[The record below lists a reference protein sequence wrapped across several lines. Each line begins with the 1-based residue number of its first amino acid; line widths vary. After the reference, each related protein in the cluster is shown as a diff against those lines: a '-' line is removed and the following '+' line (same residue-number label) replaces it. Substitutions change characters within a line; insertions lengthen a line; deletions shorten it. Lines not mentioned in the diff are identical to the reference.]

1 MNKTLTINL
10 ANSIFNIDENA
21 YQALQRYL
29 EAVKKYLTG
38 TQGNEEILADV
49 EARISELFSEKLTTE
64 KQVIILQD
72 VEQIIQVMG
81 QPEDYSIDEDIF
93 DETPKSNTKTSTRVK
108 KLYRDGDQKLMG
120 GVCSGIGHYLSID
133 PLWIRLLFIVFL
145 FGGGFSVITYIIL
158 WGIVPE
164 ASTTAQKLD
173 MQGQAANLS
182 NIEKKIKE
190 GFDSVADTVKNADYK
205 GVENA
210 VKDGGNSF
218 VKALGDFIGVIFSTI
233 GKIIS
238 TVFNLFGKFI
248 GLLLILIGSATLLGL
263 FFGLFTVGILDL
275 SNLSGVQF
283 FPLVNASELPIWL
296 LSILL
301 FLAIGIPFYG
311 LLYIGLTVI
320 TKNLKK
326 MGNITKVSLF
336 SIWFV
341 SVGCL
346 IFYGIKQ
353 ANSFSVR
360 GNQIEQISLIDGN
373 STGIQ
378 VPDTLYLKA
387 KSSEHFEYLNH
398 NYFDGITMS
407 YDTNGNEVLYSK
419 RVSVNIKNTV
429 DNSVSIKTYKSANG
443 YSYEK
448 AKNRASALLYNME
461 QIGETIYFDDYFISA
476 PHQKMRNQKIEMSL
490 IIPNGTV
497 VKIDPSMSEMMGWEN
512 KNDQDMYRKDL
523 PNEIWKMGESG
534 VLECLSCISSV
545 E

>member
-158 WGIVPE
+158 WAIVPE
-164 ASTTAQKLD
+164 ASTTVQKLD
-173 MQGQAANLS
+173 MQGEAANLS

-443 YSYEK
+443 YSYEE

-523 PNEIWKMGESG
+523 PNEIWRMGESG

>member
-158 WGIVPE
+158 WAIVPE

-173 MQGQAANLS
+173 MQGEAANLS

-326 MGNITKVSLF
+326 MGNITKVGLF

-443 YSYEK
+443 YSYEE

-523 PNEIWKMGESG
+523 PNEIWRMGESG

>member
-49 EARISELFSEKLTTE
+49 EARISELFSEKLTPE
-64 KQVIILQD
+64 KQVIVLQD

-93 DETPKSNTKTSTRVK
+93 DEVPKTKTSTRVK

-158 WGIVPE
+158 WAIVPE
-164 ASTTAQKLD
+164 ATTTAQKLD
-173 MQGQAANLS
+173 MQGEAANLS

-190 GFDSVADTVKNADYK
+190 GFDSVSDTVKNADYK

-210 VKDGGNSF
+210 VKEGGNSF
-218 VKALGDFIGVIFSTI
+218 VKALGDFIGIIFSTM

-238 TVFNLFGKFI
+238 TIFNLFGKFI

-275 SNLSGVQF
+275 SNLSGIHF
-283 FPLVNASELPIWL
+283 FPLINASELPIWV

-301 FLAIGIPFYG
+301 FLAVGIPFYG
-311 LLYIGLTVI
+311 LLYVGLTVVA
-320 TKNLKK
+320 KNLKK

-341 SVGCL
+341 AVGCL
-346 IFYGIKQ
+346 IFFGIKQ

-360 GNQIEQISLIDGN
+360 GNQIEQVSLFDANNIGV
-373 STGIQ
+373 Q
-378 VPDTLYLKA
+378 VPDTLYLMA
-387 KSSEHFEYLNH
+387 KSSEHFEYLDH
-398 NYFDGITMS
+398 NFFDGIAIS

-419 RVSVNIKNTV
+419 RVSVNIKNTIE
-429 DNSVSIKTYKSANG
+429 NNISIKTYKSAHG
-443 YSYEK
+443 YSYED
-448 AKNRASALLYNME
+448 AKNRATALSYNME
-461 QIGETIYFDDYFISA
+461 QIGNTLYFEDYFIST
-476 PHQKMRNQKIEMSL
+476 PNQKMRNQKIEMSL
-490 IIPNGTV
+490 IIPNGTI
-497 VKIDPSMSEMMGWEN
+497 VKIDPSMSEIMGWGN

-523 PNEIWKMGESG
+523 PNETWRMGDSG
-534 VLECLSCISSV
+534 VLECITCNSSID
-545 E
+545 

>member
-49 EARISELFSEKLTTE
+49 EARISELFSEKLTPE
-64 KQVIILQD
+64 KQVIVLQD

-93 DETPKSNTKTSTRVK
+93 DEVPKTKTSTRVK

-158 WGIVPE
+158 WAIVPE
-164 ASTTAQKLD
+164 ATTTAQKLD
-173 MQGQAANLS
+173 MQGEAANLS

-190 GFDSVADTVKNADYK
+190 GFDSVSDTVKNADYK

-210 VKDGGNSF
+210 VKKGGNSF
-218 VKALGDFIGVIFSTI
+218 IKALGDFIGIIFSTM
-233 GKIIS
+233 GKIII
-238 TVFNLFGKFI
+238 TIFNLFGKFI

-275 SNLSGVQF
+275 SNLSGIQF
-283 FPLVNASELPIWL
+283 FPLINASELPIWV

-301 FLAIGIPFYG
+301 FLAVGIPFYG
-311 LLYIGLTVI
+311 LLYVGLTVVA
-320 TKNLKK
+320 KNLKK

-341 SVGCL
+341 AVGCL
-346 IFYGIKQ
+346 IFFGIKQ

-360 GNQIEQISLIDGN
+360 GNQIEQVSLFDANNIGV
-373 STGIQ
+373 Q
-378 VPDTLYLKA
+378 VPDTLYLMA
-387 KSSEHFEYLNH
+387 KSSEHFEYLDH
-398 NYFDGITMS
+398 NFFDGIAIS

-419 RVSVNIKNTV
+419 RVSVNIKNTIE
-429 DNSVSIKTYKSANG
+429 NNISIKTYKSAHG
-443 YSYEK
+443 YSYED
-448 AKNRASALLYNME
+448 AKNRATALSYNME
-461 QIGETIYFDDYFISA
+461 QIGNTLYFEDYFIST
-476 PHQKMRNQKIEMSL
+476 PNQKMRNQKIEMSL
-490 IIPNGTV
+490 IIPNGTI
-497 VKIDPSMSEMMGWEN
+497 VKIDPSMSEIMGWGN

-523 PNEIWKMGESG
+523 PNETWRMGDSG
-534 VLECLSCISSV
+534 VLECITCNSSID
-545 E
+545 

>member
-158 WGIVPE
+158 WAIVPE

-173 MQGQAANLS
+173 MQGEAANLS

-387 KSSEHFEYLNH
+387 KSSEHFEYLDH

-443 YSYEK
+443 YSYEE

-523 PNEIWKMGESG
+523 PNEIWRMGESG

>member
-49 EARISELFSEKLTTE
+49 EARISELFSEKLTPE
-64 KQVIILQD
+64 KQVIVLQD

-93 DETPKSNTKTSTRVK
+93 DEVPKTKTSTRVK

-158 WGIVPE
+158 WAIVPE
-164 ASTTAQKLD
+164 ATTTAQKLD
-173 MQGQAANLS
+173 MQGEAANLS

-190 GFDSVADTVKNADYK
+190 GFDSVSDTVKNADYK

-210 VKDGGNSF
+210 VKEGGNSF
-218 VKALGDFIGVIFSTI
+218 IKALGDFIGIIFSTM

-238 TVFNLFGKFI
+238 TIFNLFGKFI

-275 SNLSGVQF
+275 SNLSGIHF
-283 FPLVNASELPIWL
+283 FPLINASELPIWV

-301 FLAIGIPFYG
+301 FLAVGIPFYG
-311 LLYIGLTVI
+311 LLYVGLTVVA
-320 TKNLKK
+320 KNLKK

-341 SVGCL
+341 AVGCL
-346 IFYGIKQ
+346 IFFGIKQ

-360 GNQIEQISLIDGN
+360 GNQIEQVSLFDANNIGV
-373 STGIQ
+373 Q
-378 VPDTLYLKA
+378 VPDTLYLMA
-387 KSSEHFEYLNH
+387 KSSEHFEYLDH
-398 NYFDGITMS
+398 NFFDGIAIS

-419 RVSVNIKNTV
+419 RVSVNIKNTIE
-429 DNSVSIKTYKSANG
+429 NNISIKTYKSAHG
-443 YSYEK
+443 YSYED
-448 AKNRASALLYNME
+448 AKNRATALSYNME
-461 QIGETIYFDDYFISA
+461 QIGNTLYFEDYFIST
-476 PHQKMRNQKIEMSL
+476 PNQKMRNQKIEMSL
-490 IIPNGTV
+490 IIPNGTI
-497 VKIDPSMSEMMGWEN
+497 VKIDPSMSEIMGWGN

-523 PNEIWKMGESG
+523 PNETWRMGDSG
-534 VLECLSCISSV
+534 VLECITCNSSID
-545 E
+545 

>member
-218 VKALGDFIGVIFSTI
+218 VKALGDFIGVIFSNI

>member
-158 WGIVPE
+158 WAIVPE
-164 ASTTAQKLD
+164 ASTTTQKLD
-173 MQGQAANLS
+173 MQGEAANLS

-443 YSYEK
+443 YSYEE

-523 PNEIWKMGESG
+523 PNEIWRMGESG

>member
-49 EARISELFSEKLTTE
+49 EARISELFSEKLTPE
-64 KQVIILQD
+64 KQVIVLQD

-93 DETPKSNTKTSTRVK
+93 DEVPKTKTSTRVK

-158 WGIVPE
+158 WAIVPE
-164 ASTTAQKLD
+164 ATTTAQKLD
-173 MQGQAANLS
+173 MQGEAANLS

-190 GFDSVADTVKNADYK
+190 GFDSVSDTVKNADYK

-210 VKDGGNSF
+210 VKEGGNSF
-218 VKALGDFIGVIFSTI
+218 IKALGDFIGIIFSTM

-238 TVFNLFGKFI
+238 TIFNLFGKFI

-275 SNLSGVQF
+275 SNLSGIHF
-283 FPLVNASELPIWL
+283 FPLINASELPIWV

-301 FLAIGIPFYG
+301 FLAVGIPFYG
-311 LLYIGLTVI
+311 LLYVGLTVVA
-320 TKNLKK
+320 KNLKK

-341 SVGCL
+341 AVGCL
-346 IFYGIKQ
+346 IFFGIKQ

-360 GNQIEQISLIDGN
+360 GNQIEQVSLFDANNIGV
-373 STGIQ
+373 Q
-378 VPDTLYLKA
+378 VPDTLYLMA
-387 KSSEHFEYLNH
+387 KSSEHFEYLDH
-398 NYFDGITMS
+398 NFFDGIAIS

-419 RVSVNIKNTV
+419 RVSVNIKNTIE
-429 DNSVSIKTYKSANG
+429 NNISIKTYKSAHG
-443 YSYEK
+443 YSYED
-448 AKNRASALLYNME
+448 AKNRATALSYNME
-461 QIGETIYFDDYFISA
+461 QMGNTLYFEDYFISA
-476 PHQKMRNQKIEMSL
+476 PNQKMRNQKIEMSL
-490 IIPNGTV
+490 IIPNGTI
-497 VKIDPSMSEMMGWEN
+497 VKIDPSMSEIMGWGN

-523 PNEIWKMGESG
+523 PNETWRMGDSG
-534 VLECLSCISSV
+534 VLECITCNSSID
-545 E
+545 

>member
-49 EARISELFSEKLTTE
+49 EARISELFSEKLTPE
-64 KQVIILQD
+64 KQVIVLQD

-93 DETPKSNTKTSTRVK
+93 DEVPKTKTSNRVK

-158 WGIVPE
+158 WAIVPE
-164 ASTTAQKLD
+164 ATTTAQKLD
-173 MQGQAANLS
+173 MQGEAANLS

-190 GFDSVADTVKNADYK
+190 GFDSVSDTVKNADYK

-210 VKDGGNSF
+210 VKEGGNSF
-218 VKALGDFIGVIFSTI
+218 IKALGDFIGIIFSTM

-238 TVFNLFGKFI
+238 TIFNLFGKFI

-275 SNLSGVQF
+275 SNLSGIQF
-283 FPLVNASELPIWL
+283 FPLINASELPIWV

-301 FLAIGIPFYG
+301 FLAVGIPFYG
-311 LLYIGLTVI
+311 LLYVGLTVVA
-320 TKNLKK
+320 KNLKK

-341 SVGCL
+341 AVGCL
-346 IFYGIKQ
+346 IFFGIKQ

-360 GNQIEQISLIDGN
+360 GNQIEQVSLFDANNIGV
-373 STGIQ
+373 Q
-378 VPDTLYLKA
+378 VPDTLYLMA
-387 KSSEHFEYLNH
+387 KSSEHFEYLDH
-398 NYFDGITMS
+398 NFFDGIAIS
-407 YDTNGNEVLYSK
+407 YDSNGNEVLYSK
-419 RVSVNIKNTV
+419 RVSVNIKNTIE
-429 DNSVSIKTYKSANG
+429 NNISIKTYKSAHG
-443 YSYEK
+443 YSYED
-448 AKNRASALLYNME
+448 AKNRATALSYNME
-461 QIGETIYFDDYFISA
+461 QIGNTLYFEDYFIST
-476 PHQKMRNQKIEMSL
+476 PNQKMRNQKIEMSL
-490 IIPNGTV
+490 IIPKGTI
-497 VKIDPSMSEMMGWEN
+497 VKIDPSMSEIMGWGN

-523 PNEIWKMGESG
+523 PNETWRMGDSG
-534 VLECLSCISSV
+534 VLECITCNSSID
-545 E
+545 

>member
-49 EARISELFSEKLTTE
+49 EARISELFSEKLTPE
-64 KQVIILQD
+64 KQVIVLQD

-93 DETPKSNTKTSTRVK
+93 DEAPKTKTSTRVK

-145 FGGGFSVITYIIL
+145 FGVGFSVITYIIL
-158 WGIVPE
+158 WAIVPE
-164 ASTTAQKLD
+164 ATTTAQKLD
-173 MQGQAANLS
+173 MQGEAANLS

-190 GFDSVADTVKNADYK
+190 GFDSVSDTVKNADYK

-210 VKDGGNSF
+210 VKEGGNSF
-218 VKALGDFIGVIFSTI
+218 VKALGDFIGIIFSTI

-238 TVFNLFGKFI
+238 TIFNLFGKFI

-275 SNLSGVQF
+275 SNLSGIQF
-283 FPLVNASELPIWL
+283 FPLINASELPIWV

-301 FLAIGIPFYG
+301 FLAVGIPFYG
-311 LLYIGLTVI
+311 LLYVGLTVVA
-320 TKNLKK
+320 KNLKK

-341 SVGCL
+341 AVGCL
-346 IFYGIKQ
+346 IFFGIKQ

-360 GNQIEQISLIDGN
+360 GNQIEQVSLFDANNIGV
-373 STGIQ
+373 Q
-378 VPDTLYLKA
+378 VPDTLYLMA
-387 KSSEHFEYLNH
+387 KSSEHFEYLDH
-398 NYFDGITMS
+398 NFFDGITIS

-419 RVSVNIKNTV
+419 RVSVNIKNTIE
-429 DNSVSIKTYKSANG
+429 NNISIKTYKSAHG
-443 YSYEK
+443 YSYED
-448 AKNRASALLYNME
+448 AKNRATALSYNMK
-461 QIGETIYFDDYFISA
+461 QMGNTLYFEDYFISA
-476 PHQKMRNQKIEMSL
+476 PNQKMRNQKIEMSL
-490 IIPNGTV
+490 IIPNGTI
-497 VKIDPSMSEMMGWEN
+497 VKIDPSMSEIMGWGN

-523 PNEIWKMGESG
+523 PNEIWRMGDSG
-534 VLECLSCISSV
+534 VLECMTCNSSID
-545 E
+545 

>member
-158 WGIVPE
+158 WAIVPE

-173 MQGQAANLS
+173 MQGEAANLS

-283 FPLVNASELPIWL
+283 FPLLNASELPIWL

-443 YSYEK
+443 YSYEE

-523 PNEIWKMGESG
+523 PNEIWRMGESG

>member
-120 GVCSGIGHYLSID
+120 GVCGGIGHYLSID

-158 WGIVPE
+158 WAIVPE

-173 MQGQAANLS
+173 MQGEAANLS

-336 SIWFV
+336 SIWFL

-443 YSYEK
+443 YSYEE

-476 PHQKMRNQKIEMSL
+476 PHQKMRSQKIEMSL

-523 PNEIWKMGESG
+523 PNEIWRMGESG

>member
-158 WGIVPE
+158 WAIVPE

-173 MQGQAANLS
+173 MQGEAANLS

-210 VKDGGNSF
+210 VKEGGNSF

-311 LLYIGLTVI
+311 LLYVGLTVI

-443 YSYEK
+443 YSYEE
-448 AKNRASALLYNME
+448 AKNRASALLYNVE
-461 QIGETIYFDDYFISA
+461 QIDETIYFDDYFISA

-497 VKIDPSMSEMMGWEN
+497 VKIDPSMSEMMGWGN
-512 KNDQDMYRKDL
+512 KNDQGMYRKDL
-523 PNEIWKMGESG
+523 PNETWRMGESG
-534 VLECLSCISSV
+534 VLECMSCISSV

>member
-49 EARISELFSEKLTTE
+49 EARISELFSEKLTPE
-64 KQVIILQD
+64 KQVIVLQD

-93 DETPKSNTKTSTRVK
+93 DEVPKTKTSTRVK

-158 WGIVPE
+158 WAIVPE
-164 ASTTAQKLD
+164 ATTTAQKLD
-173 MQGQAANLS
+173 MQGEAANLS

-190 GFDSVADTVKNADYK
+190 GFDSVSDTVKNADYK

-210 VKDGGNSF
+210 VKEGGNSF
-218 VKALGDFIGVIFSTI
+218 IKALGDFIGIIFSTM

-238 TVFNLFGKFI
+238 TIFNLFGKFI

-275 SNLSGVQF
+275 SNLSGIQF
-283 FPLVNASELPIWL
+283 FPLINASELPIWV

-301 FLAIGIPFYG
+301 FLAVGIPFYG
-311 LLYIGLTVI
+311 LLYVGLTVVA
-320 TKNLKK
+320 KNLKK

-341 SVGCL
+341 AVGCL
-346 IFYGIKQ
+346 IFFGIKQ

-360 GNQIEQISLIDGN
+360 GNQIEQVSLFDANNIGV
-373 STGIQ
+373 Q
-378 VPDTLYLKA
+378 VPDTLYLMA
-387 KSSEHFEYLNH
+387 KSSEHFEYLDH
-398 NYFDGITMS
+398 NFFDGIAIS
-407 YDTNGNEVLYSK
+407 YDSNGNEVIYSK
-419 RVSVNIKNTV
+419 RISVNIKNTIE
-429 DNSVSIKTYKSANG
+429 NNISIKTYKSAHG
-443 YSYEK
+443 YSYED
-448 AKNRASALLYNME
+448 AKNRATALSYNME
-461 QIGETIYFDDYFISA
+461 QIGNTLYFEDYFIST
-476 PHQKMRNQKIEMSL
+476 PNQKMRNQKIEMSL
-490 IIPNGTV
+490 IIPNGTI
-497 VKIDPSMSEMMGWEN
+497 VKIDPSMSEIMGWGN

-523 PNEIWKMGESG
+523 PNETWRMGDSG
-534 VLECLSCISSV
+534 VLECITCNSSID
-545 E
+545 

>member
-93 DETPKSNTKTSTRVK
+93 DETPKTSTRVK

-158 WGIVPE
+158 WAIVPE
-164 ASTTAQKLD
+164 ASTTTQKLD
-173 MQGQAANLS
+173 MQGEAANLS

-190 GFDSVADTVKNADYK
+190 GFGSVADTVKNADYK

-210 VKDGGNSF
+210 VKHGGNSF

-311 LLYIGLTVI
+311 LLYVGLTVI

-443 YSYEK
+443 YSYEE

-461 QIGETIYFDDYFISA
+461 QLGETIYFDDYFISA

-497 VKIDPSMSEMMGWEN
+497 VKIDPSMSELMGWEN

-523 PNEIWKMGESG
+523 PNEIWRMGESG

>member
-49 EARISELFSEKLTTE
+49 EARISELFSEKLTPE
-64 KQVIILQD
+64 KQVIVLQD

-93 DETPKSNTKTSTRVK
+93 DEVPKTKTSTRVK

-158 WGIVPE
+158 WAIVPE
-164 ASTTAQKLD
+164 ATTTAQKLD
-173 MQGQAANLS
+173 MQGEAANLS

-190 GFDSVADTVKNADYK
+190 GFDSVSDTVKNADYK

-210 VKDGGNSF
+210 VKEGGNSF
-218 VKALGDFIGVIFSTI
+218 IKALGDFIGIIFSTM

-238 TVFNLFGKFI
+238 TIFNLFGKFI

-275 SNLSGVQF
+275 SNLSGIQF
-283 FPLVNASELPIWL
+283 FSLINASELPIWV

-301 FLAIGIPFYG
+301 FLAVGIPFYG
-311 LLYIGLTVI
+311 LLYVGLTVVA
-320 TKNLKK
+320 KNLKK

-341 SVGCL
+341 AVGCL
-346 IFYGIKQ
+346 IFFGIKQ

-360 GNQIEQISLIDGN
+360 GNQIEQVSLFDANNIGV
-373 STGIQ
+373 Q
-378 VPDTLYLKA
+378 VPDTLYLMA
-387 KSSEHFEYLNH
+387 KSSEHFEYLDH
-398 NYFDGITMS
+398 NFFDGIAIS

-419 RVSVNIKNTV
+419 RVSVNIKNTIE
-429 DNSVSIKTYKSANG
+429 NNISIKTYKSAHG
-443 YSYEK
+443 YSYED
-448 AKNRASALLYNME
+448 AKNRATALSYNME
-461 QIGETIYFDDYFISA
+461 QIGNTLYFEDYFIST
-476 PHQKMRNQKIEMSL
+476 PNQKMRNQKIEMSL
-490 IIPNGTV
+490 IIPNGTI
-497 VKIDPSMSEMMGWEN
+497 VKIDPSMSEIMGWGN

-523 PNEIWKMGESG
+523 PNETWRMGDSG
-534 VLECLSCISSV
+534 VLECITCNSSID
-545 E
+545 

>member
-158 WGIVPE
+158 WAIVPE

-173 MQGQAANLS
+173 MQGEAANLS

-443 YSYEK
+443 YSYEE

-523 PNEIWKMGESG
+523 PNEIWRMGESG

>member
-49 EARISELFSEKLTTE
+49 EARISELFSEKLTPE
-64 KQVIILQD
+64 KQVIVLQD

-93 DETPKSNTKTSTRVK
+93 DEVPKTKTSTRVK

-158 WGIVPE
+158 WAIVPE
-164 ASTTAQKLD
+164 ATTTAQKLD
-173 MQGQAANLS
+173 MQGEAANLS

-190 GFDSVADTVKNADYK
+190 GFDSVSDTVKNADYK

-210 VKDGGNSF
+210 VKEGGNSF
-218 VKALGDFIGVIFSTI
+218 IKALGDFIGIIFSTM

-238 TVFNLFGKFI
+238 TIFNLFGKFI

-275 SNLSGVQF
+275 SNLSGIHF
-283 FPLVNASELPIWL
+283 FPLINASELPIWV

-301 FLAIGIPFYG
+301 FLAVGIPFYG
-311 LLYIGLTVI
+311 LLYVGLTVVA
-320 TKNLKK
+320 KNLKK

-341 SVGCL
+341 AVSCL
-346 IFYGIKQ
+346 IFFGIKQ

-360 GNQIEQISLIDGN
+360 GNQIEQVSLFDANNIGV
-373 STGIQ
+373 Q
-378 VPDTLYLKA
+378 VPDTLYLMA
-387 KSSEHFEYLNH
+387 KSSEHFEYLDH
-398 NYFDGITMS
+398 NFFDGIAIS

-419 RVSVNIKNTV
+419 RVSVNIKNTIE
-429 DNSVSIKTYKSANG
+429 NNISIKTYKSAHG
-443 YSYEK
+443 YSYED
-448 AKNRASALLYNME
+448 AKNRATALSYNME
-461 QIGETIYFDDYFISA
+461 QIGNTLYFEDYFIST
-476 PHQKMRNQKIEMSL
+476 PNQKMRNQKIEMSL
-490 IIPNGTV
+490 IIPNGTI
-497 VKIDPSMSEMMGWEN
+497 VKIDPSMSEIMGWGN

-523 PNEIWKMGESG
+523 PNETWRMGDSG
-534 VLECLSCISSV
+534 VLECITCNSSID
-545 E
+545 

>member
-49 EARISELFSEKLTTE
+49 EARISELFSEKLTPE
-64 KQVIILQD
+64 KQVIVLQD

-93 DETPKSNTKTSTRVK
+93 DEVPKTKTSTRVK

-158 WGIVPE
+158 WAIVPE
-164 ASTTAQKLD
+164 ATTTAQKLD
-173 MQGQAANLS
+173 MQGEAANLS

-190 GFDSVADTVKNADYK
+190 GFDSVSDTVKNANYK

-210 VKDGGNSF
+210 VKEGGNSF
-218 VKALGDFIGVIFSTI
+218 IKALGDFIGIIFSTM

-238 TVFNLFGKFI
+238 TIFNLFGKFI

-275 SNLSGVQF
+275 SNLSGIQF
-283 FPLVNASELPIWL
+283 FPLINASELPIWV

-301 FLAIGIPFYG
+301 FLAVGIPFYG
-311 LLYIGLTVI
+311 LLYVGLTVVA
-320 TKNLKK
+320 KNLKK

-341 SVGCL
+341 AVGCL
-346 IFYGIKQ
+346 IFFGIKQ

-360 GNQIEQISLIDGN
+360 GNQIEQVSLFDANNIGV
-373 STGIQ
+373 Q
-378 VPDTLYLKA
+378 VPDTLYLMA
-387 KSSEHFEYLNH
+387 KSSEHFEYLDH
-398 NYFDGITMS
+398 NFFDGIAIS

-419 RVSVNIKNTV
+419 RVSVNIKNTIE
-429 DNSVSIKTYKSANG
+429 NNISIKTYKSAHG
-443 YSYEK
+443 YSYED
-448 AKNRASALLYNME
+448 AKNRATALSYNME
-461 QIGETIYFDDYFISA
+461 QIGNTLYFEDYFIST
-476 PHQKMRNQKIEMSL
+476 PNQKMRNQKIEMSL
-490 IIPNGTV
+490 IIPNGTI
-497 VKIDPSMSEMMGWEN
+497 VKIDPSMSEIMGWGN

-523 PNEIWKMGESG
+523 PNETWRMGDSG
-534 VLECLSCISSV
+534 VLECITCNSSID
-545 E
+545 

>member
-49 EARISELFSEKLTTE
+49 EARISELFSEKLTPE
-64 KQVIILQD
+64 KQVIVLQD

-93 DETPKSNTKTSTRVK
+93 DEVPKTKTSTRVK

-158 WGIVPE
+158 WAIVPE
-164 ASTTAQKLD
+164 ATTTAQKLD
-173 MQGQAANLS
+173 MQGEAANLS

-190 GFDSVADTVKNADYK
+190 GFDSVSDTVKNADYK

-210 VKDGGNSF
+210 VKEGGNSF
-218 VKALGDFIGVIFSTI
+218 VKALGDFIGIIFSTI

-238 TVFNLFGKFI
+238 TIFNLFGKFI

-275 SNLSGVQF
+275 SNLSGIQF
-283 FPLVNASELPIWL
+283 FPLINASELPIWV

-301 FLAIGIPFYG
+301 FLAVGIPFYG
-311 LLYIGLTVI
+311 LLYVGLTVVA
-320 TKNLKK
+320 KNLKK

-341 SVGCL
+341 AVDCL
-346 IFYGIKQ
+346 IF
-353 ANSFSVR
+353 F
-360 GNQIEQISLIDGN
+360 
-373 STGIQ
+373 
-378 VPDTLYLKA
+378 
-387 KSSEHFEYLNH
+387 
-398 NYFDGITMS
+398 
-407 YDTNGNEVLYSK
+407 
-419 RVSVNIKNTV
+419 
-429 DNSVSIKTYKSANG
+429 
-443 YSYEK
+443 
-448 AKNRASALLYNME
+448 
-461 QIGETIYFDDYFISA
+461 
-476 PHQKMRNQKIEMSL
+476 
-490 IIPNGTV
+490 
-497 VKIDPSMSEMMGWEN
+497 
-512 KNDQDMYRKDL
+512 
-523 PNEIWKMGESG
+523 
-534 VLECLSCISSV
+534 
-545 E
+545 

>member
-49 EARISELFSEKLTTE
+49 EARISELFSEKLTPE
-64 KQVIILQD
+64 KQVIVLQD

-93 DETPKSNTKTSTRVK
+93 DEVPKTKTSTRVK

-158 WGIVPE
+158 WAIVPE
-164 ASTTAQKLD
+164 ATTTAQKLD
-173 MQGQAANLS
+173 MQGEAANLS

-190 GFDSVADTVKNADYK
+190 GFDSVSYTVKNADYK

-210 VKDGGNSF
+210 VKEGGNSF
-218 VKALGDFIGVIFSTI
+218 IKALGDFIGIIFSTM

-238 TVFNLFGKFI
+238 TIFNLFGKFI

-275 SNLSGVQF
+275 SNLSGIQF
-283 FPLVNASELPIWL
+283 FPLINASELPIWV

-301 FLAIGIPFYG
+301 FLAVGIPFYG
-311 LLYIGLTVI
+311 LLYVGLTVVA
-320 TKNLKK
+320 KNLKK

-341 SVGCL
+341 AVGCL
-346 IFYGIKQ
+346 IFFGIKQ

-360 GNQIEQISLIDGN
+360 GNQIEQVSLFDANNIGV
-373 STGIQ
+373 Q
-378 VPDTLYLKA
+378 VPDTLYLMA
-387 KSSEHFEYLNH
+387 KSSEHFEYLDH
-398 NYFDGITMS
+398 NFFDGIAIS

-419 RVSVNIKNTV
+419 RVSVNIKNTIE
-429 DNSVSIKTYKSANG
+429 NNISIKTYKSAHG
-443 YSYEK
+443 YSYED
-448 AKNRASALLYNME
+448 AKNRATALSYNME
-461 QIGETIYFDDYFISA
+461 QMGNTLYFEDYFISA
-476 PHQKMRNQKIEMSL
+476 PNQKMRNQKIEMSL
-490 IIPNGTV
+490 IIPNETI
-497 VKIDPSMSEMMGWEN
+497 VKIDPSMSEIMGWGN

-523 PNEIWKMGESG
+523 PNETWRMGDSG
-534 VLECLSCISSV
+534 VLECMTCNSSID
-545 E
+545 

>member
-158 WGIVPE
+158 WAIVPE

-173 MQGQAANLS
+173 MQGEAANLS

-210 VKDGGNSF
+210 VKEGGNSF

-311 LLYIGLTVI
+311 LLYVGLTVI

-443 YSYEK
+443 YSYEE

-523 PNEIWKMGESG
+523 PNEIWRMGESG
-534 VLECLSCISSV
+534 VLECMSCISS
-545 E
+545 EE

>member
-49 EARISELFSEKLTTE
+49 EARISELFSEKLTPE
-64 KQVIILQD
+64 KQVIVLQD

-93 DETPKSNTKTSTRVK
+93 DEVPKTKTSTRVK

-158 WGIVPE
+158 WAIVPE
-164 ASTTAQKLD
+164 ATTTAQKLD
-173 MQGQAANLS
+173 MQGEAANLS

-190 GFDSVADTVKNADYK
+190 GFDSVSDTVKNADYK

-210 VKDGGNSF
+210 VKEGGNSF
-218 VKALGDFIGVIFSTI
+218 VKALGDFIGIIFSTI

-238 TVFNLFGKFI
+238 TIFNLFGKFI

-275 SNLSGVQF
+275 SNLSGIQF
-283 FPLVNASELPIWL
+283 FPLINASELPIWV

-301 FLAIGIPFYG
+301 FLAVGIPFYG
-311 LLYIGLTVI
+311 LLYIGLTVVA
-320 TKNLKK
+320 KNLKK

-341 SVGCL
+341 AVGCL
-346 IFYGIKQ
+346 IFFGIKQ

-360 GNQIEQISLIDGN
+360 GNQIEQVSLFDANNIGV
-373 STGIQ
+373 Q
-378 VPDTLYLKA
+378 VPDTLYLMA
-387 KSSEHFEYLNH
+387 KSSEHFEYLDH
-398 NYFDGITMS
+398 NFFDGIAIS

-419 RVSVNIKNTV
+419 RVSVNIKNTIE
-429 DNSVSIKTYKSANG
+429 NNISIKTYKSAHG
-443 YSYEK
+443 YSYED
-448 AKNRASALLYNME
+448 AKNRATALSYNMK
-461 QIGETIYFDDYFISA
+461 QMGNTLYFEDYFISA
-476 PHQKMRNQKIEMSL
+476 PNQKMRNQKIEMSL
-490 IIPNGTV
+490 IIPNGTI
-497 VKIDPSMSEMMGWEN
+497 VKIDPSMGEIMGWGN

-523 PNEIWKMGESG
+523 PNEIWRMGDSG
-534 VLECLSCISSV
+534 VLECMTCNSSID
-545 E
+545 

>member
-49 EARISELFSEKLTTE
+49 EARISELFSEKLTPE
-64 KQVIILQD
+64 KQVIVLQD

-93 DETPKSNTKTSTRVK
+93 DEAPKTKTSTRVK

-158 WGIVPE
+158 WAIVPE
-164 ASTTAQKLD
+164 ATTTAQKLD
-173 MQGQAANLS
+173 MQGEAANLS

-190 GFDSVADTVKNADYK
+190 GFDSVSDTVKNADYK

-210 VKDGGNSF
+210 VKEGGNSF
-218 VKALGDFIGVIFSTI
+218 VKALGDFIGIIFSTM

-238 TVFNLFGKFI
+238 TIFNLFGKFI

-275 SNLSGVQF
+275 SNLSGIQF
-283 FPLVNASELPIWL
+283 FPLINASELPIWV

-301 FLAIGIPFYG
+301 FLAVGIPFYG
-311 LLYIGLTVI
+311 LLYVGLTVVA
-320 TKNLKK
+320 KNLKK

-341 SVGCL
+341 AVGCL
-346 IFYGIKQ
+346 IFFGIKQ

-360 GNQIEQISLIDGN
+360 GNQIEQVSLFDANNIGV
-373 STGIQ
+373 Q
-378 VPDTLYLKA
+378 VPDTLYLMA
-387 KSSEHFEYLNH
+387 KSSEHFEYLDH
-398 NYFDGITMS
+398 NFFDGITIS

-419 RVSVNIKNTV
+419 RVSVNIKNTIE
-429 DNSVSIKTYKSANG
+429 NNISIKTYKSAHG
-443 YSYEK
+443 YSYED
-448 AKNRASALLYNME
+448 AKNRATALSYNMK
-461 QIGETIYFDDYFISA
+461 QMGNTLYFENYFISA
-476 PHQKMRNQKIEMSL
+476 PNQKMRNQKIEMSL
-490 IIPNGTV
+490 IIPNGTI
-497 VKIDPSMSEMMGWEN
+497 VKIDPSMSEIMGWGN

-523 PNEIWKMGESG
+523 PNEIWRMGDSG
-534 VLECLSCISSV
+534 VLECMTCNSSID
-545 E
+545 

>member
-49 EARISELFSEKLTTE
+49 EARISELFSEKLTPE
-64 KQVIILQD
+64 KQVIVLQD

-93 DETPKSNTKTSTRVK
+93 DEVPKTKTSTRVK

-158 WGIVPE
+158 WAIVPE
-164 ASTTAQKLD
+164 ATTTAQKLD
-173 MQGQAANLS
+173 MQGEAANLS

-190 GFDSVADTVKNADYK
+190 GFDSVSDTVKNADYK

-210 VKDGGNSF
+210 VKEGGNSF
-218 VKALGDFIGVIFSTI
+218 VKALGDFIGIIFSTI

-238 TVFNLFGKFI
+238 TIFNLFGKFI

-275 SNLSGVQF
+275 SNLSGIHF
-283 FPLVNASELPIWL
+283 FPLINASELPIWV

-301 FLAIGIPFYG
+301 FLAVGIPFYG
-311 LLYIGLTVI
+311 LLYVGLTVVA
-320 TKNLKK
+320 KNLKK

-341 SVGCL
+341 AVGCL
-346 IFYGIKQ
+346 IFFGIKQ

-360 GNQIEQISLIDGN
+360 GNQIEQVSLFDANNIGV
-373 STGIQ
+373 Q
-378 VPDTLYLKA
+378 VPDTLYLMA
-387 KSSEHFEYLNH
+387 KSSEHFEYLDH
-398 NYFDGITMS
+398 NFFDGIAIS

-419 RVSVNIKNTV
+419 RVSVNIKNTIE
-429 DNSVSIKTYKSANG
+429 NNISIKTYKSAHG
-443 YSYEK
+443 YSYED
-448 AKNRASALLYNME
+448 AKNRATALSYNME
-461 QIGETIYFDDYFISA
+461 QIGNTLYFEDYFIST
-476 PHQKMRNQKIEMSL
+476 PNQMRNQKIEMSL
-490 IIPNGTV
+490 IIPNGTI
-497 VKIDPSMSEMMGWEN
+497 VKIDPSMSEIMGWGN

-523 PNEIWKMGESG
+523 PNETWRMGDSG
-534 VLECLSCISSV
+534 VLECITCNSSID
-545 E
+545 

>member
-158 WGIVPE
+158 WAIVPE
-164 ASTTAQKLD
+164 ASTTTQKLD
-173 MQGQAANLS
+173 MQGEAANLS

-378 VPDTLYLKA
+378 VPDTLYIKA

-443 YSYEK
+443 YSYEE

-523 PNEIWKMGESG
+523 PNEIWRMGESG

>member
-49 EARISELFSEKLTTE
+49 EARISELFSEKLTPE
-64 KQVIILQD
+64 KQVIVLQD

-93 DETPKSNTKTSTRVK
+93 DEAPKTKTSTRVK

-120 GVCSGIGHYLSID
+120 GVCNGIGHYLSID

-158 WGIVPE
+158 WAIVPE
-164 ASTTAQKLD
+164 ATTTAQKLD
-173 MQGQAANLS
+173 MQGEAANLS

-190 GFDSVADTVKNADYK
+190 GFDSVSDKVKNADYK

-210 VKDGGNSF
+210 VKEGGNSF
-218 VKALGDFIGVIFSTI
+218 VKALGDFIGIIFSTM

-238 TVFNLFGKFI
+238 TIFNLFGKFI

-275 SNLSGVQF
+275 SNLSGIQF
-283 FPLVNASELPIWL
+283 FPLINASELPIWV

-301 FLAIGIPFYG
+301 FLAVGIPFYG
-311 LLYIGLTVI
+311 LLYVGLTVVA
-320 TKNLKK
+320 KNLKK

-341 SVGCL
+341 AVGYL
-346 IFYGIKQ
+346 IFFGIKQ

-360 GNQIEQISLIDGN
+360 GNQIEQVYLFDANNIGV
-373 STGIQ
+373 Q
-378 VPDTLYLKA
+378 VPDTLYLMA
-387 KSSEHFEYLNH
+387 KSSEHFEYLDH
-398 NYFDGITMS
+398 NFFDGITIS

-419 RVSVNIKNTV
+419 RVSVNIKNTIE
-429 DNSVSIKTYKSANG
+429 NNISIKTYKSAHG
-443 YSYEK
+443 YSYED
-448 AKNRASALLYNME
+448 AKNRATALSYNME
-461 QIGETIYFDDYFISA
+461 QMGNTLYFEDYFISA
-476 PHQKMRNQKIEMSL
+476 PNQKMRNQKIEMSL
-490 IIPNGTV
+490 IIPNGTI
-497 VKIDPSMSEMMGWEN
+497 VKIDPSMSEIMGWGN

-523 PNEIWKMGESG
+523 PNETWRMGDSG
-534 VLECLSCISSV
+534 VLECMTCNSSID
-545 E
+545 

>member
-120 GVCSGIGHYLSID
+120 GVCGGIGHYLSID

-158 WGIVPE
+158 WAIVPE

-173 MQGQAANLS
+173 MQGEAANLS

-336 SIWFV
+336 SIWFL

-443 YSYEK
+443 YSYEE

-523 PNEIWKMGESG
+523 PNEIWRMGESG

>member
-49 EARISELFSEKLTTE
+49 EARISELFSEKLTPE
-64 KQVIILQD
+64 KQVIVLQD

-93 DETPKSNTKTSTRVK
+93 DEVPKTKTSTRVK

-158 WGIVPE
+158 WAIVPE
-164 ASTTAQKLD
+164 ATTTAQKLD
-173 MQGQAANLS
+173 MQGEAANLS

-190 GFDSVADTVKNADYK
+190 GFDSVSDTVKNADYK

-210 VKDGGNSF
+210 VKEGGNSF
-218 VKALGDFIGVIFSTI
+218 VKALGDFIGIIFSTM

-238 TVFNLFGKFI
+238 TIFNLFGKFI

-275 SNLSGVQF
+275 SNLSGIQF
-283 FPLVNASELPIWL
+283 FPLINASELPIWV

-301 FLAIGIPFYG
+301 FLAVGIPFYG
-311 LLYIGLTVI
+311 LLYVGLTVVA
-320 TKNLKK
+320 KNLKK

-341 SVGCL
+341 AVSCL
-346 IFYGIKQ
+346 IFFGIKQ

-360 GNQIEQISLIDGN
+360 GNQIEQVSLFDANNIGV
-373 STGIQ
+373 Q
-378 VPDTLYLKA
+378 VPDTLYLMA
-387 KSSEHFEYLNH
+387 KSSEHFEYLDH
-398 NYFDGITMS
+398 NFFDGIAIS

-419 RVSVNIKNTV
+419 RVSVNIKNTIE
-429 DNSVSIKTYKSANG
+429 NNISIKTYKSAHG
-443 YSYEK
+443 YSYED
-448 AKNRASALLYNME
+448 AKNRATALSYNME
-461 QIGETIYFDDYFISA
+461 QIGNTLYFEDYFIST
-476 PHQKMRNQKIEMSL
+476 PNQKMRNQKIEMSL
-490 IIPNGTV
+490 IIPNGTI
-497 VKIDPSMSEMMGWEN
+497 VKIDPSMSEIMGWGN

-523 PNEIWKMGESG
+523 PNETWRMGDSG
-534 VLECLSCISSV
+534 VLECITCNSSID
-545 E
+545 

>member
-49 EARISELFSEKLTTE
+49 EARISELFSEKLTPE
-64 KQVIILQD
+64 KQVIVLQD

-93 DETPKSNTKTSTRVK
+93 DEVPKTKTSTRVK

-158 WGIVPE
+158 WAIVPE
-164 ASTTAQKLD
+164 ATTTAQKLD
-173 MQGQAANLS
+173 MQGEAANLS

-190 GFDSVADTVKNADYK
+190 GFDSVSDTVKNADYK

-210 VKDGGNSF
+210 VKEGGNSF
-218 VKALGDFIGVIFSTI
+218 VKALGDFIGIIFSTI

-238 TVFNLFGKFI
+238 TIFNLFGKFI

-275 SNLSGVQF
+275 SNLSGIQF
-283 FPLVNASELPIWL
+283 FPLINASELPIWV

-301 FLAIGIPFYG
+301 FLAVGIPFYG
-311 LLYIGLTVI
+311 LLYVGLTVVA
-320 TKNLKK
+320 KNLKK

-341 SVGCL
+341 AVGCL
-346 IFYGIKQ
+346 IFFGIKQ

-360 GNQIEQISLIDGN
+360 GNQIEQVSLFDANNIGV
-373 STGIQ
+373 Q
-378 VPDTLYLKA
+378 VPDTLYLMA
-387 KSSEHFEYLNH
+387 KSSEHFEYLDH
-398 NYFDGITMS
+398 NFFDGIAIS

-419 RVSVNIKNTV
+419 RVSVNIKNTIE
-429 DNSVSIKTYKSANG
+429 NNISIKTYKSAHG
-443 YSYEK
+443 YSYED
-448 AKNRASALLYNME
+448 AKNRATALSYNMK
-461 QIGETIYFDDYFISA
+461 QMGNTLYFEDYFISA
-476 PHQKMRNQKIEMSL
+476 PNQKMRNQKIEMSL
-490 IIPNGTV
+490 IIPNGTI
-497 VKIDPSMSEMMGWEN
+497 VKIDPSMGEIMGWGN

-523 PNEIWKMGESG
+523 PNEIWRMGDSG
-534 VLECLSCISSV
+534 VLECMTCNSSID
-545 E
+545 

>member
-49 EARISELFSEKLTTE
+49 EARISELFSEKLTPE
-64 KQVIILQD
+64 KQVIVLQD

-93 DETPKSNTKTSTRVK
+93 DEVPKTKTSTRVK

-158 WGIVPE
+158 WAIVPE
-164 ASTTAQKLD
+164 ATTTAQKLD
-173 MQGQAANLS
+173 MQGEAANLS

-190 GFDSVADTVKNADYK
+190 GFDSVSDTVKNADYK

-210 VKDGGNSF
+210 VKEGGNSF
-218 VKALGDFIGVIFSTI
+218 VKALGDFIGIIFSTM

-238 TVFNLFGKFI
+238 TIFNLFGKFI

-275 SNLSGVQF
+275 SNLSGIQF
-283 FPLVNASELPIWL
+283 FPLINASELPIWV

-301 FLAIGIPFYG
+301 FLAVGIPFYG
-311 LLYIGLTVI
+311 LLYVGLTVVA
-320 TKNLKK
+320 KNLKK

-341 SVGCL
+341 AVGCL
-346 IFYGIKQ
+346 IFFGIKQ

-360 GNQIEQISLIDGN
+360 GNQIEQVSLFDANNIGV
-373 STGIQ
+373 Q
-378 VPDTLYLKA
+378 VPDTLYLMA
-387 KSSEHFEYLNH
+387 KSSEHFEYLDH
-398 NYFDGITMS
+398 NFFDGIAIS

-419 RVSVNIKNTV
+419 RVSVNIKNTIE
-429 DNSVSIKTYKSANG
+429 NNISIKTYKSAHG
-443 YSYEK
+443 YSYED
-448 AKNRASALLYNME
+448 AKNRATALSYNMK
-461 QIGETIYFDDYFISA
+461 QMGNTLYFEDYFISA
-476 PHQKMRNQKIEMSL
+476 PNQKMRNQKIEMSL
-490 IIPNGTV
+490 IIPNGTI
-497 VKIDPSMSEMMGWEN
+497 VKIDPSMSEIMGWGN

-523 PNEIWKMGESG
+523 PNEIWRMGDSG
-534 VLECLSCISSV
+534 VLECMTCNSSID
-545 E
+545 

>member
-158 WGIVPE
+158 WAIVPE

-173 MQGQAANLS
+173 MQGEAANLS

-210 VKDGGNSF
+210 VKDGGNIF

-387 KSSEHFEYLNH
+387 KSSEHFEYLTH

-443 YSYEK
+443 YSYEE

-461 QIGETIYFDDYFISA
+461 QIGETIYFDDYFIST

-523 PNEIWKMGESG
+523 HNETWRMSNNG
-534 VLECLSCISSV
+534 VLECMTCNSSMD
-545 E
+545 

>member
-49 EARISELFSEKLTTE
+49 EARISELFSEKLTPE
-64 KQVIILQD
+64 KQVIVLQD

-93 DETPKSNTKTSTRVK
+93 DEVPKTKTSTRVK

-158 WGIVPE
+158 WAIVPE
-164 ASTTAQKLD
+164 ATTTAQKLD
-173 MQGQAANLS
+173 MQGEAANLS

-190 GFDSVADTVKNADYK
+190 GFDSVSDTVKNADYK

-210 VKDGGNSF
+210 VKKGGNSF
-218 VKALGDFIGVIFSTI
+218 IKALGDFIGIIFSTM

-238 TVFNLFGKFI
+238 TIFNLFGKFI

-275 SNLSGVQF
+275 SNLSGIQF
-283 FPLVNASELPIWL
+283 FPLINASELPIWV

-301 FLAIGIPFYG
+301 FLAVGIPFYG
-311 LLYIGLTVI
+311 LLYVGLTVVA
-320 TKNLKK
+320 KNLKK

-341 SVGCL
+341 AVSCL
-346 IFYGIKQ
+346 IFFGIKQ

-360 GNQIEQISLIDGN
+360 GNQIEQVSLFDANNIGV
-373 STGIQ
+373 Q
-378 VPDTLYLKA
+378 VPDTLYLMA
-387 KSSEHFEYLNH
+387 KSSEHFEYLDH
-398 NYFDGITMS
+398 NFFDGIAIS

-419 RVSVNIKNTV
+419 RVSVNIKNTIE
-429 DNSVSIKTYKSANG
+429 NNISIKTYKSAHG
-443 YSYEK
+443 YSYED
-448 AKNRASALLYNME
+448 AKNRATALSYNME
-461 QIGETIYFDDYFISA
+461 QIGNTLYFEDYFIST
-476 PHQKMRNQKIEMSL
+476 PNQKMRNQKIEMSL
-490 IIPNGTV
+490 IIPNGTI
-497 VKIDPSMSEMMGWEN
+497 VKIDPSMSEIMGWGN

-523 PNEIWKMGESG
+523 PNETWRMGDSG
-534 VLECLSCISSV
+534 VLECITCNSSID
-545 E
+545 

>member
-49 EARISELFSEKLTTE
+49 EARISELFSEKLTPE
-64 KQVIILQD
+64 KQVIVLQD

-93 DETPKSNTKTSTRVK
+93 DEVPKTKTSTRVK

-158 WGIVPE
+158 WAIVPE
-164 ASTTAQKLD
+164 ATTTAQKLD
-173 MQGQAANLS
+173 MQGEAANLS

-190 GFDSVADTVKNADYK
+190 GFDSVSDTVKNADYK

-210 VKDGGNSF
+210 VKEGGNSF
-218 VKALGDFIGVIFSTI
+218 VKALGDFIGIIFSTM

-238 TVFNLFGKFI
+238 TIFNLFGKFI

-275 SNLSGVQF
+275 SNLSGIHF
-283 FPLVNASELPIWL
+283 FPLINASELPIWV

-301 FLAIGIPFYG
+301 FLAVGIPFYG
-311 LLYIGLTVI
+311 LLYVGLTVVA
-320 TKNLKK
+320 KNLKK

-341 SVGCL
+341 AVGCL
-346 IFYGIKQ
+346 IFFGIKQ

-360 GNQIEQISLIDGN
+360 GNQIEQVSLFDANNIGV
-373 STGIQ
+373 Q
-378 VPDTLYLKA
+378 VPDTLYLMA
-387 KSSEHFEYLNH
+387 KSSEHFEYLDH
-398 NYFDGITMS
+398 NFFDGIAIS

-419 RVSVNIKNTV
+419 RVSVNIKNTIE
-429 DNSVSIKTYKSANG
+429 NNISIKTYKSAHG
-443 YSYEK
+443 YSYED
-448 AKNRASALLYNME
+448 AKNRATALSYNME
-461 QIGETIYFDDYFISA
+461 QMGNTLYFEDYFISA
-476 PHQKMRNQKIEMSL
+476 PNQKMRNQKIEMSL
-490 IIPNGTV
+490 IIPNETI
-497 VKIDPSMSEMMGWEN
+497 VKIDPSMSEIMGWGN

-523 PNEIWKMGESG
+523 PNETWRMGDSG
-534 VLECLSCISSV
+534 VLECITCNSSID
-545 E
+545 

>member
-158 WGIVPE
+158 WAIVPE
-164 ASTTAQKLD
+164 ASTTTQKLD
-173 MQGQAANLS
+173 MQGEAANLS

-387 KSSEHFEYLNH
+387 KSSENFEYLNH

-443 YSYEK
+443 YSYEE

-523 PNEIWKMGESG
+523 PNEIWRMGESG

>member
-49 EARISELFSEKLTTE
+49 EARISELFSEKLTPE
-64 KQVIILQD
+64 KQVIVLQD

-93 DETPKSNTKTSTRVK
+93 DEVPKTKTSTRVK

-158 WGIVPE
+158 WAIVPE
-164 ASTTAQKLD
+164 ATTTAQKLD
-173 MQGQAANLS
+173 MQGEAANLS

-190 GFDSVADTVKNADYK
+190 GFDSVSDTVKNADYK

-210 VKDGGNSF
+210 VKEGGNSF
-218 VKALGDFIGVIFSTI
+218 VKALGDFIGIIFSTI

-238 TVFNLFGKFI
+238 TIFNLFGKFI

-275 SNLSGVQF
+275 SNLSGIHF
-283 FPLVNASELPIWL
+283 FPLINASELPIWV

-301 FLAIGIPFYG
+301 FLAVGIPFYG
-311 LLYIGLTVI
+311 LLYVGLTVVA
-320 TKNLKK
+320 KNLKK

-341 SVGCL
+341 AVSCL
-346 IFYGIKQ
+346 IFFGIKQ

-360 GNQIEQISLIDGN
+360 GNQIEQVSLFDANNIGV
-373 STGIQ
+373 Q
-378 VPDTLYLKA
+378 VPDTLYLMA
-387 KSSEHFEYLNH
+387 KSSEHFEYLDH
-398 NYFDGITMS
+398 NFFDGIAIS

-419 RVSVNIKNTV
+419 RVSVNIKNTIE
-429 DNSVSIKTYKSANG
+429 NNISIKTYKSAHG
-443 YSYEK
+443 YSYED
-448 AKNRASALLYNME
+448 AKNRATALSYNME
-461 QIGETIYFDDYFISA
+461 QIGNTLYFEDYFIST
-476 PHQKMRNQKIEMSL
+476 PNQKMRNQKIEMSL
-490 IIPNGTV
+490 IIPNGTI
-497 VKIDPSMSEMMGWEN
+497 VKIDPSMSEIMGWGN

-523 PNEIWKMGESG
+523 PNETWRMGDSG
-534 VLECLSCISSV
+534 VLECITCNSSID
-545 E
+545 

>member
-49 EARISELFSEKLTTE
+49 EARISELFSEKLTPE
-64 KQVIILQD
+64 KQVIVLQD

-93 DETPKSNTKTSTRVK
+93 DEAPKTKTSTRVK

-158 WGIVPE
+158 WAIVPE
-164 ASTTAQKLD
+164 ATTTAQKLD
-173 MQGQAANLS
+173 MQGEAANLS

-190 GFDSVADTVKNADYK
+190 GFDSVSDTVKNADYK

-210 VKDGGNSF
+210 VKEGGNSF
-218 VKALGDFIGVIFSTI
+218 VKALGDFIGIIFSTI

-238 TVFNLFGKFI
+238 TIFNLFGKFI

-275 SNLSGVQF
+275 SNLSEIHF
-283 FPLVNASELPIWL
+283 FPLINASELPIWV

-301 FLAIGIPFYG
+301 FLAVGIPFYG
-311 LLYIGLTVI
+311 LLYVGLTVVA
-320 TKNLKK
+320 KNLKK

-341 SVGCL
+341 AVGCL
-346 IFYGIKQ
+346 IFFGIKQ

-360 GNQIEQISLIDGN
+360 GNQIEQVSLFDANNIGVK
-373 STGIQ
+373 
-378 VPDTLYLKA
+378 VPDTLYLMA
-387 KSSEHFEYLNH
+387 KSSEHFEYLDH
-398 NYFDGITMS
+398 NFFDGITIS

-419 RVSVNIKNTV
+419 RVSINIKNTIE
-429 DNSVSIKTYKSANG
+429 NNISIKTYKSAHG
-443 YSYEK
+443 YSYED
-448 AKNRASALLYNME
+448 AKNRATALSYNME
-461 QIGETIYFDDYFISA
+461 QMGNTLYFEDYFISA
-476 PHQKMRNQKIEMSL
+476 PNQKMRNQKIEMSL
-490 IIPNGTV
+490 IIPNGTI
-497 VKIDPSMSEMMGWEN
+497 VKIDPSMSEIMGWGN

-523 PNEIWKMGESG
+523 PNEIWKMGDSG
-534 VLECLSCISSV
+534 VLECMTCNSSID
-545 E
+545 

>member
-158 WGIVPE
+158 WAIVPE

-173 MQGQAANLS
+173 MQGEAANLS

-346 IFYGIKQ
+346 IFFGIKQ

-373 STGIQ
+373 NTGIQ

-443 YSYEK
+443 YSYEE

-476 PHQKMRNQKIEMSL
+476 PHQKMRSQKIEMSL

-523 PNEIWKMGESG
+523 PNEIWRMGESG